1 MSKSDNFQ
9 SKNQVSGRNWS
20 NYYKAVAN
28 RPPRETLITALTN
41 FEIETPEA
49 KSRIAIDLGCG
60 EGRDTVEL
68 LRRGWQVIAID
79 AEKEA
84 ISQLLKRPHI
94 NTNLLETH
102 IAQFENIPTLESA
115 NLVNA
120 SFSLPFCAPESF
132 PDLWN
137 KIYSCLLPGSRFCGH
152 LFGSR
157 DSWANDSTMNHHTRS
172 ELEALLRFFEVEFLR
187 EEEHL
192 GKTALGKEKYW
203 HIFHIVARK
212 K

>member
-1 MSKSDNFQ
+1 MSKSNNFQ
-9 SKNQVSGRNWS
+9 SKNQVSGRKWS

-28 RPPRETLITALTN
+28 RPPRETLLTAN
-41 FEIETPEA
+41 RNCEIETPET
-49 KSRIAIDLGCG
+49 KSKIAIDLGCG

-79 AEKEA
+79 GEKEA
-84 ISQLLKRPHI
+84 INQLLKRPHI
-94 NTNLLETH
+94 NTNLLQTR
-102 IAQFENIPTLESA
+102 IAQFENIQFPESV
-115 NLVNA
+115 NLINA

-137 KIYSCLLPGSRFCGH
+137 KIYSCLRTGSRFCGH

-157 DSWANDSTMNHHTRS
+157 DSWATDSTMNHHTKS
-172 ELEALLRFFEVEFLR
+172 EIEALLRLFEVEFLN

-192 GKTALGKEKYW
+192 GKTALGNEKYW